1 MNSTQPVDPMTFR
14 FSFVRKLSAIGVI
27 SFYLTKSPTAALHIL
42 PHISNETVLNVSNIP
57 VDLAVTQVLGV
68 PFPFEFPNKQD
79 GADLFPMPECNGIRL
94 EEATMDQLQ
103 EAMNTGLLTASQ
115 IVLCYV
121 QRIYQ
126 TDMYLEYG
134 FAFLSFLSCIIFP
147 SQELIRA
154 YS

>member
-1 MNSTQPVDPMTFR
+1 MTLG
-14 FSFVRKLSAIGVI
+14 FSFVRKLSVIGVI
-27 SFYLTKSPTAALHIL
+27 PFCLTKSPSSRAAPLHIL
-42 PHISNETVLNVSNIP
+42 PSISNETVFNASHIP
-57 VDLAVTQVLGV
+57 LDLAVTQVLGA
-68 PFPFEFPNKQD
+68 PFPFEFPNKQN
-79 GADLFPMPECNGIRL
+79 GTDLFPMPECNGIRL
-94 EEATMDQLQ
+94 EEATIDQLQ

-134 FAFLSFLSCIIFP
+134 FIFLSFLSCVLFP
-147 SQELIRA
+147 SQESVRA